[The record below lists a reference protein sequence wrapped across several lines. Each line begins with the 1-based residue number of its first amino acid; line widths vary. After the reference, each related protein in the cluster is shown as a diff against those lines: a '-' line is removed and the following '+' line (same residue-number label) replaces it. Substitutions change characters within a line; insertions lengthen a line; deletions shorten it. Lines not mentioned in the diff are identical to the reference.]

1 MDFHKIIKR
10 VRQYWKRIAAFVR
23 YRNQPMPFVEAGT
36 PTVAVLSK
44 KEAEGFSRQGFQIA
58 YMAEAKSSDDVSN
71 AVFVACGMSMTG
83 KANLLTDDEL
93 IIVNNSS
100 HVIGK
105 KFRKMEV
112 ALEEKADG
120 TPVVV
125 IITSTKELPPYM
137 IKHVVRE
144 DFPEEEEQDVTPAD
158 EEAEAGDHRLL
169 REPLAD
175 HMIIE
180 AITTA
185 ANAMLNDGVAARMK
199 WKEGGEYFD
208 KEYGITHL
216 AVCLFYFI
224 HIHRLCTSSTFFF
237 HQQKQYIEFCRDG
250 LPKDANLCAERYF
263 RVCIS
268 KLQRTSCSFD
278 EYIKSSVKPE
288 IVWEKGQFNLSFWY
302 AVYRQAARHFSQV
315 LTPEGQH

>member
-44 KEAEGFSRQGFQIA
+44 KEAESFSKPGFQIA
-58 YMAEAKSSDDVSN
+58 YMAEAKSSDDVDK
-71 AVFVACGMSMTG
+71 AVSLARRMSMTG
-83 KANLLTDDEL
+83 R
-93 IIVNNSS
+93 VNVLEDNEITVLNNTLCIFGVDS
-100 HVIGK
+100 H
-105 KFRKMEV
+105 KMEV

-125 IITSTKELPPYM
+125 IITSTPELPSFM

-144 DFPEEEEQDVTPAD
+144 DFPDEEEQDVTPAD
-158 EEAEAGDHRLL
+158 EEAEAGDHRFL

-175 HMIIE
+175 HMMIE
-180 AITTA
+180 AIKTA
-185 ANAMLNDGVAARMK
+185 ADAMLNDGVAARMK

-224 HIHRLCTSSTFFF
+224 HIHRLSTSSTFFF
-237 HQQKQYIEFCRDG
+237 HQQRQYIEFCRNG

-288 IVWEKGQFNLSFWY
+288 IVWEKGQFNLCFWY

>member
-1 MDFHKIIKR
+1 
-10 VRQYWKRIAAFVR
+10 
-23 YRNQPMPFVEAGT
+23 
-36 PTVAVLSK
+36 
-44 KEAEGFSRQGFQIA
+44 
-58 YMAEAKSSDDVSN
+58 
-71 AVFVACGMSMTG
+71 MSMTG

-224 HIHRLCTSSTFFF
+224 HIHRLFTSSTFSS
-237 HQQKQYIEFCRDG
+237 ISRDSTLSSAVMACRRMRTCVPSVTSG
-250 LPKDANLCAERYF
+250 CASVNFNAHRAASTN
-263 RVCIS
+263 IS
-268 KLQRTSCSFD
+268 R
-278 EYIKSSVKPE
+278 
-288 IVWEKGQFNLSFWY
+288 
-302 AVYRQAARHFSQV
+302 AV
-315 LTPEGQH
+315 